1 MTVPDIVNSGM
12 FQKCLAFHG
21 HLCPGLSLGFQ
32 ACRAGL
38 EALRSGPSED
48 EELVAVVESN
58 ACSADAVQVMTGCT
72 FGKGNLVFH
81 DYGKMVFTFFDRESG
96 RGARVSLRPG
106 AFPAD
111 EEHLALLKKVQTGE
125 ATAEEQERFA
135 ERHRERSHE
144 LLARH
149 PEALF
154 TVSPAVCDP
163 PEKARVDPSL
173 PCRRCGEPTMKSKL
187 IETGQGLVCRA
198 CREENPA

>member
-1 MTVPDIVNSGM
+1 MTAPDIVNSEM

-21 HLCPGLSLGFQ
+21 HLCPGLSLGYQ

-48 EELVAVVESN
+48 EELVTIVESN

-81 DYGKMVFTFFDRESG
+81 DYGKMVFTFFDRQSG
-96 RGARVSLRPG
+96 RGARVSLRPE

-111 EEHLALLKKVQTGE
+111 EEHLALLKKIQSGQ
-125 ATAEEQERFA
+125 ATTDEREHFQ

-149 PEALF
+149 PEELF
-154 TVSPAVCDP
+154 TVTPVSCDP
-163 PEKARVDPSL
+163 PRKARVDTSL

-187 IETGQGLVCRA
+187 LATGEGPVCRA
-198 CREENPA
+198 CQEEKTT